1 MMRLAG
7 ADLIPVDYS
16 PQAEAI
22 AKYESE
28 LEKLLK
34 DKQDEFTERN
44 LELQEGVFTATA
56 DPRKPSRAASSRDG
70 AAVHEFFSHEECD

>member
-1 MMRLAG
+1 VRTWFPWITL
-7 ADLIPVDYS
+7 

-22 AKYESE
+22 AKYETE

-56 DPRKPSRAASSRDG
+56 DPRKPSVPPPGRGPCRRT
-70 AAVHEFFSHEECD
+70 